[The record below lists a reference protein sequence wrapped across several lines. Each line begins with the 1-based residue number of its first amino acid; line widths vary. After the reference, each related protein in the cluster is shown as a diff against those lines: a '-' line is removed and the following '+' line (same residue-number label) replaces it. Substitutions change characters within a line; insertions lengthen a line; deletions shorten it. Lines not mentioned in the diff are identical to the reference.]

1 MVAWLE
7 ATGENC
13 DAYEGQNVSI
23 TVELESNWKDME
35 YVTFVDK
42 TKGDADNDENTEL
55 MWVGNAGCFLVMTY
69 YDENFQNPKSVVMS
83 ASKTKVN
90 AEENH
95 NLLNG

>member
-1 MVAWLE
+1 
-7 ATGENC
+7 
-13 DAYEGQNVSI
+13 
-23 TVELESNWKDME
+23 
-35 YVTFVDK
+35 
-42 TKGDADNDENTEL
+42 
-55 MWVGNAGCFLVMTY
+55 MTY

>member
-42 TKGDADNDENTEL
+42 TKR
-55 MWVGNAGCFLVMTY
+55 
-69 YDENFQNPKSVVMS
+69 
-83 ASKTKVN
+83 
-90 AEENH
+90 
-95 NLLNG
+95 

>member
-1 MVAWLE
+1 
-7 ATGENC
+7 
-13 DAYEGQNVSI
+13 
-23 TVELESNWKDME
+23 
-35 YVTFVDK
+35 
-42 TKGDADNDENTEL
+42 

>member
-69 YDENFQNPKSVVMS
+69 YDEKLSKS
-83 ASKTKVN
+83 KVSSN
-90 AEENH
+90 ECVKD
-95 NLLNG
+95 

>member
-13 DAYEGQNVSI
+13 DAYVDQNVSI

-55 MWVGNAGCFLVMTY
+55 MWVGNADV
-69 YDENFQNPKSVVMS
+69 S
-83 ASKTKVN
+83 
-90 AEENH
+90 
-95 NLLNG
+95 LL